1 MSTSG
6 ELLRRILAKTVRPGF
21 TLARIPESGAYQ
33 KPVPVSADKCPW
45 CNGEVPEDDDAR
57 GEGPVYW
64 TVSDEPYC
72 SMECVIAQH
81 RRWLKEQEKRDEA
94 SLPPGGRG
102 RNVDR
107 EAVKRR
113 L

>member
-1 MSTSG
+1 MSAHG
-6 ELLRRILAKTVRPGF
+6 EIFRKTLNLVKPGF
-21 TLARIPESGAYQ
+21 ILSPIPESGTYG
-33 KPVPVSADKCPW
+33 KPVTPSPDKCPW
-45 CNGEVPEDDDAR
+45 CNSDVPEDDDAK

-81 RRWLKEQEKRDEA
+81 RKWLKEQEKRDEA
-94 SLPPGGRG
+94 SLPPGGRK
-102 RNVDR
+102 R
-107 EAVKRR
+107 EFDWGSVYRR